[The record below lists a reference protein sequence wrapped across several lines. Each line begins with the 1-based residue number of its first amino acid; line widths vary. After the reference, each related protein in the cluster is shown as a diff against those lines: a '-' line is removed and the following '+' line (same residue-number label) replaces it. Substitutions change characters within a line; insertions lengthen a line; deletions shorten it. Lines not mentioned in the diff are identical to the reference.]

1 MNLVLN
7 FIKVRHFRDNVWKK
21 KIYLLHSK
29 WVMSTFL
36 QETSIKTGLF
46 IYFYSKVRL
55 YKKRKGYCF
64 YSCNTYVNNQANF
77 RKHNYFKTSYHNKES
92 FTTLPKHL
100 TNEQLINVHNF
111 KIKFKLYDICT
122 YKTYMHSNRCYS
134 SLAIPHSLFI
144 FFK

>member
-1 MNLVLN
+1 
-7 FIKVRHFRDNVWKK
+7 
-21 KIYLLHSK
+21 
-29 WVMSTFL
+29 MSTFL
-36 QETSIKTGLF
+36 QETSNKTGLF

-64 YSCNTYVNNQANF
+64 YSCNTYENNQANF
-77 RKHNYFKTSYHNKES
+77 RKHNYFKTSYHDKES

-144 FFK
+144 FFKIVIYFIYVYHTVFKKI

>member
-1 MNLVLN
+1 
-7 FIKVRHFRDNVWKK
+7 
-21 KIYLLHSK
+21 
-29 WVMSTFL
+29 MSTFL

-64 YSCNTYVNNQANF
+64 YSCNTYENNQANF

-100 TNEQLINVHNF
+100 TNEQLINVHTSKSSSN
-111 KIKFKLYDICT
+111 YMT
-122 YKTYMHSNRCYS
+122 YVHTKHTCIQIVVIH
-134 SLAIPHSLFI
+134 H
-144 FFK
+144 

>member
-1 MNLVLN
+1 
-7 FIKVRHFRDNVWKK
+7 
-21 KIYLLHSK
+21 
-29 WVMSTFL
+29 MSTFL

-122 YKTYMHSNRCYS
+122 YKTYIHAFKSLLFITSYS
-134 SLAIPHSLFI
+134 SFVVYFL
-144 FFK
+144 K